1 MPLIKIPKH
10 YLVYQDEDSI
20 TVDVPESM
28 LLNWKKDYKK
38 ISQAQGILKHK
49 KEELLAHLNILRQE
63 WDE

>member
-1 MPLIKIPKH
+1 VPLIKIPKH

-28 LLNWKKDYKK
+28 LLNWKKDYDK

-49 KEELLAHLNILRQE
+49 KEEILAHLNILRQE

>member
-28 LLNWKKDYKK
+28 LLNWKKDYDK

-49 KEELLAHLNILRQE
+49 KEDILAHLNILRQE